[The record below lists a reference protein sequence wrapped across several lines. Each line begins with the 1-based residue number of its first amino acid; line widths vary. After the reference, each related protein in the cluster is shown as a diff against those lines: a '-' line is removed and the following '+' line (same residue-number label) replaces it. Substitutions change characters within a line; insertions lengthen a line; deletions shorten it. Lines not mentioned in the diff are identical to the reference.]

1 MRLLLIEDN
10 ATLSQLM
17 AQGLTRAG
25 FAVDAFVTGADGLHA
40 LSDVAYDLLV
50 LDLGLPDIDGAELL
64 AQIRARGLAL
74 PVIMVTARGGVD
86 DRIAGLNLGADD
98 YLVKPFEMEELV
110 ARCRALL
117 RRPGGRST
125 IALNVG
131 NVELDTVTG
140 ELRIGDAPV
149 EIGRREFEILLH
161 LARHAGRV
169 VPKTRL
175 EEALYR
181 FGEEV
186 TPNAIEAH
194 VSRLRK
200 RFAGSAATASI
211 HTVRG
216 IGYLMKG

>member
-1 MRLLLIEDN
+1 MRILLIEDN
-10 ATLSQLM
+10 RTLSELM

-25 FAVDAFVTGADGLHA
+25 FAVDAFSTAADGLHA
-40 LSDVAYDLLV
+40 LGDVTYDLLV
-50 LDLGLPDIDGAELL
+50 LDLGLPDKDGVELL
-64 AQIRARGLAL
+64 GQIRARGLTL
-74 PVIMVTARGGVD
+74 PVIMVTARGTVD
-86 DRIAGLNLGADD
+86 DRVAGLNLGADD
-98 YLVKPFEMEELV
+98 YLVKPFEMDELV

-117 RRPGGRST
+117 RRPGGRRDV
-125 IALNVG
+125 LVNVG

-140 ELRIGDAPV
+140 ELRIAEAPV
-149 EIGRREFEILLH
+149 EIGRREFEILMH
-161 LARHAGRV
+161 LARQAGRV
-169 VPKTRL
+169 VPKARL

-200 RFAGSAATASI
+200 RLAASTASASI

>member
-10 ATLSQLM
+10 RALSELM
-17 AQGLTRAG
+17 AQGLMRAG
-25 FAVDAFVTGADGLHA
+25 FAVDAFGTADDA
-40 LSDVAYDLLV
+40 LQALGDIAYDMLI
-50 LDLGLPDIDGAELL
+50 LDLGLPDRDGVDLL
-64 AQIRARGLAL
+64 KQIRARGLTL

-86 DRIAGLNLGADD
+86 DRVAGLNLGADD
-98 YLVKPFEMEELV
+98 YLVKPFEMDELV

-117 RRPGGRST
+117 RRPGGRSSVL
-125 IALNVG
+125 LNVG

-140 ELRIGDAPV
+140 ELRIADAPV
-149 EIGRREFEILLH
+149 EIGRREYEILLH
-161 LARHAGRV
+161 LARQAGRV

-175 EEALYR
+175 EEALYG

-200 RFAGSAATASI
+200 RFSAGAATASI

-216 IGYLMKG
+216 IGYLMKA